1 MIKKEEEPRRA
12 ESAPVNS
19 APTFTNSLVL
29 EYTETATKLFRKF
42 LTEFLAERERGQGV
56 AGSANWMAVA
66 AEGSLESVL
75 QMIGKGGECP
85 LPIDDFRRIVG
96 KSSFARAVPGASGL
110 AEESKATATSNE
122 WEIRNRRRLDLIG
135 RSLAANLSPGET
147 AELQQ
152 LQTELD
158 KRLEAGDDRLL
169 EQLRLMREAAA
180 RLPRE
185 PSSQTEPGDDF
196 PLL

>member
-1 MIKKEEEPRRA
+1 
-12 ESAPVNS
+12 
-19 APTFTNSLVL
+19 L
-29 EYTETATKLFRKF
+29 EYIEIATKLFRRF
-42 LTEFLAERERGQGV
+42 LTEFLGERERAQGV
-56 AGSANWMAVA
+56 CGSANWMAIA

-75 QMIGKGGECP
+75 QMISEGGECP

-96 KSSFARAVPGASGL
+96 NSSFARAVHAASGL
-110 AEESKATATSNE
+110 AEESKATATSDD
-122 WEIRNRRRLDLIG
+122 WEIRNQRRLDLIG

-152 LQTELD
+152 LQAELD

-169 EQLRLMREAAA
+169 MQLRQMREAAA

-185 PSSQTEPGDDF
+185 PSSQTELGDDF